1 MHAYPLFCSILSGV
15 LLAVNKKM
23 TAVTFYYQC
32 CKGNLKK
39 RTGEKTPAHAYTI
52 YDGRLLGVERNI
64 SSENLR
70 QEQADLRNE

>member
-39 RTGEKTPAHAYTI
+39 ENRRKKLRLMLTRYTM
-52 YDGRLLGVERNI
+52 D
-64 SSENLR
+64 
-70 QEQADLRNE
+70 DL